1 MDLTDIHRISY
12 PTTTEYI
19 LFSSTLRTFSKLDY
33 MLGRK
38 TSLNK
43 FKKFEIISH
52 IFTQQNEVKLEIN
65 SKKKTKKIT
74 NMWIKQDMLEQQL
87 GQEEIQKE
95 SKKYIKTNKNEC
107 TMNAHHNETYGIQ

>member
-19 LFSSTLRTFSKLDY
+19 VFSSTLRTFSKLDY

-65 SKKKTKKIT
+65 SKKKTKKLQICG
-74 NMWIKQDMLEQQL
+74 L
-87 GQEEIQKE
+87 
-95 SKKYIKTNKNEC
+95 SKTCLNNNWVKKKSKRKVKSTSRQTK
-107 TMNAHHNETYGIQ
+107 MNAQ